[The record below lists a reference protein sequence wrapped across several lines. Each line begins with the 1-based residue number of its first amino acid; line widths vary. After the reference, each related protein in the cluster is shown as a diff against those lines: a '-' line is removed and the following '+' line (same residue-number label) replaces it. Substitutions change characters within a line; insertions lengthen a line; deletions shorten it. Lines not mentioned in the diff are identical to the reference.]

1 MPSKRHWSNNVYE
14 YIEGYW
20 SCCIAS
26 RTTLRPLTQIDSPDE
41 KIKQEAFDKATR
53 EGPLGPRMEGSEN
66 DDLELLTPMYE
77 PYEDNN
83 SGDTEPPVVDDE
95 DDFDTEAL
103 DNYLQAEVV
112 LAVGGENLSGKVI
125 ARKRD
130 ADGNPIG
137 KANMNPILD
146 TRVYDVEFPDGN
158 VDKYAANIIAE
169 SMVAQVDDE
178 GIQYLLMDEITDHL
192 CDGTAVSI
200 ANQYVTHNGR
210 QFIWKT
216 TCGWK
221 MCIKWKDGSTS

>member
-1 MPSKRHWSNNVYE
+1 
-14 YIEGYW
+14 
-20 SCCIAS
+20 
-26 RTTLRPLTQIDSPDE
+26 
-41 KIKQEAFDKATR
+41 
-53 EGPLGPRMEGSEN
+53 
-66 DDLELLTPMYE
+66 MYE

-83 SGDTEPPVVDDE
+83 SGDTAPPVTDDK

-112 LAVGGENLSGKVI
+112 LAVGGENLSGKAI

-146 TRVYDVEFPDGN
+146 TGVYDVAFPDGR
-158 VDKYAANIIAE
+158 VDNANDIAE
-169 SMVAQVDDE
+169 SVFAQVDDE